1 MISCLAIHTT
11 DRSEKHKRKL
21 CHKSSVIGVP
31 NLLVVVVSQ
40 NKEGGGGSSS
50 SSVQILIDNET
61 GHKKEIEERKKASK
75 SATILYIL
83 RRKVTNGILRTKEL
97 GGTLNK
103 IE

>member
-31 NLLVVVVSQ
+31 NLLVVVSQ
-40 NKEGGGGSSS
+40 NKEGREGGGSRS

-75 SATILYIL
+75 SATILYC
-83 RRKVTNGILRTKEL
+83 TTQESH
-97 GGTLNK
+97 
-103 IE
+103 

>member
-31 NLLVVVVSQ
+31 NLLVVVSQ
-40 NKEGGGGSSS
+40 NKEGRGGGSRS

-75 SATILYIL
+75 SATILHC
-83 RRKVTNGILRTKEL
+83 TTQESH
-97 GGTLNK
+97 
-103 IE
+103 